1 MACQDTCYSFFV
13 VSLAKVFVLLCLL
26 DLSPASHNGVTLL
39 LEGSLKPCHLPLP
52 AGREVAGI
60 GLWEWWRE
68 LEGSLF
74 CSSEQLL
81 LLLKEN
87 SVYVANCNSEVLC
100 NARRAH
106 TFETLLLPPKA
117 GALESAVNTLL
128 APRTDREQTA

>member
-1 MACQDTCYSFFV
+1 LAMACKDTCYSFFV

-60 GLWEWWRE
+60 GLWEWWWE
-68 LEGSLF
+68 LEGSLV

-87 SVYVANCNSEVLC
+87 SVHVTNCDSEVLC
-100 NARRAH
+100 NARRALSEQENSLH
-106 TFETLLLPPKA
+106 CSSFDHLFAAAVKA
-117 GALESAVNTLL
+117 DS
-128 APRTDREQTA
+128 R